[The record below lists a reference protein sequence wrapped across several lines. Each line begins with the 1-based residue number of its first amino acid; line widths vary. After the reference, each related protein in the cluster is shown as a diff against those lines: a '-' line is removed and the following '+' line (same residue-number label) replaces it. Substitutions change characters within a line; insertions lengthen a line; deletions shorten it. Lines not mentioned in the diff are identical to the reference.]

1 MQRLLLKFL
10 APAVLLVTPLVSE
23 VPASTFGGSTG
34 PRQGQ
39 GNEQNLPRMEVDSN
53 TYRRTRMRLE
63 VEDVAP
69 LTLPSGSYTVKKSA
83 DEIVEYNKTF
93 LVVPRD

>member
-10 APAVLLVTPLVSE
+10 APAVLLVTPWVSDLA
-23 VPASTFGGSTG
+23 ASTFGGSTG
-34 PRQGQ
+34 PRQSAD
-39 GNEQNLPRMEVDSN
+39 ENLPRMEVDGN
-53 TYRRTRMRLE
+53 TYRRTKARLS

-83 DEIVEYNKTF
+83 EEIVEYNKTF

>member
-1 MQRLLLKFL
+1 MQRLLLKIL
-10 APAVLLVTPLVSE
+10 APAVLLATPLVSE
-23 VPASTFGGSTG
+23 LAASTFGGSTG
-34 PRQGQ
+34 PRQSAD
-39 GNEQNLPRMEVDSN
+39 ENLPRMEVDGN
-53 TYRRTRMRLE
+53 TYRRTKARLS

-83 DEIVEYNKTF
+83 EEIVEYNKTF